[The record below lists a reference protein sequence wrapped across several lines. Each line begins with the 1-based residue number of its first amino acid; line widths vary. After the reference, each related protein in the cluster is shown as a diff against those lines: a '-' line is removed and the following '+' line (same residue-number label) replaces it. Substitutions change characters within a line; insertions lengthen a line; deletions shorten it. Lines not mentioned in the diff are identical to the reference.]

1 MKHSSVGPQSVSNFS
16 IDPEGPTPRP
26 QSARSAASGFPG
38 WGAAPI
44 VTWGLLATNALVWF
58 AASTDGDTRDPQVL
72 IDFGAMFGPLI
83 IGGEYWRLF
92 TAMFLHA
99 GLAHLVMNG
108 LGLLIVGRL
117 VEKSFGHLR
126 FLLVYLLAGLFGS
139 VASFGLNSVA
149 VGAGASGAIFGTLGA
164 LAAFFAVHRD
174 TFGNTGRQSLVG
186 VLMVAGLVLASGLQT
201 EEVDN
206 WAHLGGFLAGFLIGL
221 AISPRYRAVAGSSG
235 LHRTLVDTTS
245 LASRWWV
252 APAVVAFL
260 VLGTWAASAR
270 LPEPAYPHTA
280 LAESH
285 YREGDS
291 ARALAEA
298 DEAISLE
305 RTAARA
311 YYIRGLI
318 RLDQGNVPGA
328 VSDLT
333 DAIRYSGFNDGTTKR
348 EAISLLVKI
357 NARRQRH
364 GTSTK

>member
-1 MKHSSVGPQSVSNFS
+1 MSV
-16 IDPEGPTPRP
+16 DHEGPEPGHQGVRSTERS
-26 QSARSAASGFPG
+26 SAFPG
-38 WGAAPI
+38 WRAAPI
-44 VTWGLLATNALVWF
+44 VTWALLGANALVWLASS
-58 AASTDGDTRDPQVL
+58 AAGDTRDPQNL

-83 IGGEYWRLF
+83 VGGEYWRLF

-126 FLLVYLLAGLFGS
+126 FLLVYLVAGLFGS

-174 TFGNTGRQSLVG
+174 TFGKEGRQSLVG
-186 VLMVAGLVLASGLQT
+186 VLMVAGLVLASGIQT

-206 WAHLGGFLAGFLIGL
+206 WAHLGGFVAGFLIGL
-221 AISPRYRAVAGSSG
+221 AISPRYRAVAGLFG
-235 LHRTLVDTTS
+235 VQPTLVDTTS

-252 APAVVAFL
+252 APAAVTLL

-270 LPEPAYPHTA
+270 LPEPAFPHTV

-285 YREGDS
+285 FREGDN
-291 ARALAEA
+291 ARALAEVE
-298 DEAISLE
+298 EAISLE

-318 RLDQGNVPGA
+318 RLDQGNVRGA

-333 DAIRYSGFNDGTTKR
+333 DAIRYSGFGDGTTKR
-348 EAISLLVKI
+348 EAISLLVRI
-357 NARRQRH
+357 NARR
-364 GTSTK
+364 

>member
-1 MKHSSVGPQSVSNFS
+1 MRAVPVDHEGPEPGHQSVRN
-16 IDPEGPTPRP
+16 TV
-26 QSARSAASGFPG
+26 RSAFPG
-38 WGAAPI
+38 WRDAPI
-44 VTWGLLATNALVWF
+44 VTWGLLAANALVWL
-58 AASTDGDTRDPQVL
+58 AASTAGDTRDPQVL

-83 IGGEYWRLF
+83 VGGEYWRLF

-108 LGLLIVGRL
+108 LGLFIVGRL
-117 VEKSFGHLR
+117 VEKSFGHVR
-126 FLLVYLLAGLFGS
+126 FLLIYLLAGLFGS

-174 TFGNTGRQSLVG
+174 TFGKEGRQSLVG
-186 VLMVAGLVLASGLQT
+186 VLMVAGLVLASGIQT

-221 AISPRYRAVAGSSG
+221 AISPRYRVVAGLMG
-235 LHRTLVDTTS
+235 DHRTLMDTTS

-252 APAVVAFL
+252 APVAVAL
-260 VLGTWAASAR
+260 LLLGTWATTTR

-285 YREGDS
+285 YLEGDH

-311 YYIRGLI
+311 YYIRGRI
-318 RLDQGNVPGA
+318 RLDQGNIRAA
-328 VSDLT
+328 VLDLT
-333 DAIRYSGFNDGTTKR
+333 DAIRYSSFIDQATR
-348 EAISLLVKI
+348 AEAIRLLVSI
-357 NARRQRH
+357 NSRR
-364 GTSTK
+364 